1 MKRKL
6 ILALLASASMLPFAG
21 MAAEHDH
28 ASHHAAGASA
38 PAKGKMM
45 EGTVKKLDKE
55 KGRITISHGAMNG
68 MPPMTMIFTVKDK
81 AMLKGVKEGG
91 NVQFRAE
98 NVNGA
103 MELVELKPINK

>member
-28 ASHHAAGASA
+28 ASHHATEAAA
-38 PAKGKMM
+38 PAKGQMM
-45 EGTVKKLDKE
+45 EATVKKLDKQ
-55 KGRITISHGAMNG
+55 KGKITLSHGAMHG
-68 MPPMTMIFTVKDK
+68 MPAMTMIFTVKDK
-81 AMLKGVKEGG
+81 AMLNGVKEGG

-98 NVNGA
+98 NVNGS
-103 MELVELKPINK
+103 MELVELKPIGK